1 MNRVTLAIIVFFSTA
16 FVLYWQVQ
24 QKQGDKIAQGPQIER
39 PDYMATDLNSVAYD
53 EQGNLSSKVTAKH
66 MEHYATRDT
75 TLFTE
80 PVYWLYGE
88 GSDSPWR
95 ISAKEGRLK
104 KDDTQ
109 KAYLDWDVTLEAI
122 GKKEPIQSVSTR
134 HVELD
139 LDNKT
144 MTTDAMVYIKGNG
157 FQSQGKGLFADFNN
171 ETVRLNDQ
179 VTGTYEANK

>member
-1 MNRVTLAIIVFFSTA
+1 MNRVTLAIILFFSTA
-16 FVLYWQVQ
+16 LVLYWQVQ
-24 QKQGDKIAQGPQIER
+24 QKQGEKVALGPQIER
-39 PDYMATDLNSVAYD
+39 PDYMATELNSISYD
-53 EQGNLSSKVTAKH
+53 KQGRLSSQVTAKH

-80 PVYWLYGE
+80 PVYLLYGDSNE
-88 GSDSPWR
+88 SPWR

-109 KAYLDWDVTLEAI
+109 KAYLDWNVKLEAV
-122 GKKEPIQSVSTR
+122 GKKEPLQSVSTR
-134 HVELD
+134 YVELD
-139 LDNKT
+139 LDKKI

-157 FQSQGKGLFADFNN
+157 FNSQGKGLYADLNR